1 MLINTRA
8 LLWSNPSPPE
18 KKNHTN
24 APLFHEGLRVS
35 AGHVTSSQKEPI
47 TTLPSFLLLLSWA
60 HARTHCQWEAEEC
73 WQLFRL
79 DQFFW
84 CRCFALTPRLQ
95 LDTRLVSTS
104 PSHMGCTIVKT
115 FWMRLYEWQRN
126 TQFMCVS
133 ALFNLTMNLIL
144 KSMFSLTALFAICWQ
159 FSSISDH
166 TRSYIPEFKSRK
178 KKPHFTPGISI
189 CIWINNWNEEKC
201 VTPALLL
208 DLRLL
213 VCLQVWELQES
224 STIALDAYSYQLQGC
239 NWKMILIMD

>member
-79 DQFFW
+79 DQFSW

-144 KSMFSLTALFAICWQ
+144 KSTFSLTALFAICWQ

-166 TRSYIPEFKSRK
+166 TIMSLSLAKRSPILHLASASVSGLSIEMRKNVWPPPCSWISGSSCAFKCENCK
-178 KKPHFTPGISI
+178 KVQQSH
-189 CIWINNWNEEKC
+189 
-201 VTPALLL
+201 
-208 DLRLL
+208 
-213 VCLQVWELQES
+213 
-224 STIALDAYSYQLQGC
+224 
-239 NWKMILIMD
+239 